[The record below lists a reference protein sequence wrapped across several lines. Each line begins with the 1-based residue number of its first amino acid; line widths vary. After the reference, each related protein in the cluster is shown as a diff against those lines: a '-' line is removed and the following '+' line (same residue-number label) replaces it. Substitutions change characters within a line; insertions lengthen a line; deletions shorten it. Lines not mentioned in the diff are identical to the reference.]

1 MTSPSENEPGPAS
14 PEPARNML
22 AHPDRVGH
30 SGESRSYRSHARQEA
45 RIRHVQI
52 VKLVGLA
59 VDIEHGC
66 RWISAET
73 AGPGLIGDTR
83 IGPVHGRR
91 GLPADKVETRTAQH
105 RLELVQETRGLAAI
119 GGDVGQMRV
128 VPAV

>member
-1 MTSPSENEPGPAS
+1 MASPAENESAPAS
-14 PEPARNML
+14 PEPVGKVL
-22 AHPDRVGH
+22 ANPDRVGH
-30 SGESRSYRSHARQEA
+30 CGESRSYRSHARQEA

-83 IGPVHGRR
+83 TGPVHGRR
-91 GLPADKVETRTAQH
+91 GLPADEVKTRTAQH
-105 RLELVQETRGLAAI
+105 RLELVQETCGLASI
-119 GGDVGQMRV
+119 GGDVG
-128 VPAV
+128 